1 MAFHNRVL
9 AELAAPQ
16 DRVVSSRGRQTPRG
30 VKRKMTKYHLRPRG
44 HLPVQRLR
52 VALFVQTPK

>member
-1 MAFHNRVL
+1 ML
-9 AELAAPQ
+9 TELAAVQ

-44 HLPVQRLR
+44 HWPVHRIRMSIFVQR
-52 VALFVQTPK
+52 PK